1 MARRGKNL
9 TDEMDAA
16 IIKAVTT
23 PPPGSEEPEEPEEA
37 EAREVYELSASERI
51 AEIKARGEIQGVL
64 SRIYAITSKG
74 REFVGKYE
82 DIAEDDYLAEKYGPG
97 RYTVFYIYRDKD
109 GKRVQTSENFNISEL
124 YRGTRDNVP
133 ANAARAPA
141 GGFLGGFL
149 ENMTAEKVAGVVAAR
164 QGIKAIFAP
173 PPPPVDMTELIKAL
187 AAPKQNVGDAVLI
200 KAMEMTRPAAPAPVA
215 APSMLQQIK
224 DIQAVKELLNDSAS
238 SAGGND
244 TMSMIVE
251 AGLKM
256 LPDFI
261 ARYNGN
267 YQQAGAAVRENPLI
281 SGFVEKDP
289 ELLAEFCAAVRDK
302 YGAQAAK
309 DLADGYGFT
318 FDETTPAEAPQIE
331 TTTEQ
336 AAEPAAGE

>member
-1 MARRGKNL
+1 MARRGKQ
-9 TDEMDAA
+9 
-16 IIKAVTT
+16 IIEET
-23 PPPGSEEPEEPEEA
+23 PVIETPVIETEETEEA
-37 EAREVYELSASERI
+37 EGREVYELTASERI
-51 AEIKARGEIQGVL
+51 AEIKARGEIKDVV
-64 SRIYAITSKG
+64 SRIYALTNKG
-74 REFVGKYE
+74 REFIGKYE
-82 DIAEDDYLAEKYGPG
+82 DVAEEDYLAEKYGPG
-97 RYTVFYIYRDKD
+97 KYMVFYIYRDKD

-124 YRGTRDNVP
+124 YRGARDNVP
-133 ANAARAPA
+133 ANAARATA

-149 ENMTAEKVAGVVAAR
+149 ENMTAEKVAGVVAAI
-164 QGIKAIFAP
+164 QGLKAIFAP

-244 TMSMIVE
+244 TMDMIIN

-256 LPDFI
+256 LPAI
-261 ARYNGN
+261 LAQHGGN

-281 SGFVEKDP
+281 SGMVEKDP
-289 ELLAEFCAAVRDK
+289 ELLGEFCAAVRDK
-302 YGAQAAK
+302 YGAQAAR
-309 DLADGYGFT
+309 DLAAGYGFT
-318 FDETTPAEAPQIE
+318 FDEETPAEAPQIE

-336 AAEPAAGE
+336 AAATAAGA